1 MKIGQMILGILLFAL
16 ATAVLYVWGLKKSVG
31 QREDL
36 DRSLMSACGSRV
48 VRYLKKHDT
57 ITEAETAAL
66 IEGMTVGPFWSR
78 QNSGCR
84 TAQRSPGRSS
94 PFCWTSCI
102 SSRRVTEAT
111 AGGNDAAGI
120 RSRPLSRPG
129 LRPVAGLPSAPPGAE
144 VHGHQ

>member
-57 ITEAETAAL
+57 ITEAETARL

-78 QNSGCR
+78 QKLRVQDGTKVSGQVI
-84 TAQRSPGRSS
+84 AFLLDQLYIEPAGDGSY
-94 PFCWTSCI
+94 
-102 SSRRVTEAT
+102 RRKK
-111 AGGNDAAGI
+111 
-120 RSRPLSRPG
+120 
-129 LRPVAGLPSAPPGAE
+129 
-144 VHGHQ
+144 

>member
-78 QNSGCR
+78 QKLRVQDGTKVSGQVI
-84 TAQRSPGRSS
+84 AFLLDQLYIEPAGDGSY
-94 PFCWTSCI
+94 
-102 SSRRVTEAT
+102 RRKK
-111 AGGNDAAGI
+111 
-120 RSRPLSRPG
+120 
-129 LRPVAGLPSAPPGAE
+129 
-144 VHGHQ
+144 